1 MQMLKALGPF
11 SLSVLEMQL
20 SLMLLKEVVSGEA

>member
-20 SLMLLKEVVSGEA
+20 SLMLLKEVSGEA

>member
-1 MQMLKALGPF
+1 MLKALGPF
-11 SLSVLEMQL
+11 SLSVLEMHF